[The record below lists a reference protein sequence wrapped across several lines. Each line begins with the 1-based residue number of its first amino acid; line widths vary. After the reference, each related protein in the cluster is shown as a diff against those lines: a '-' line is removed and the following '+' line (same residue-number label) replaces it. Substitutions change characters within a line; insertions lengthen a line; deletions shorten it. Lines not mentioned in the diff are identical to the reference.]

1 MIKWRLTGEVVGHGV
16 CKLVDEAEEVHGA
29 GSAQLRQ
36 LRAAGEGTEAAER
49 SARRRGLRL
58 GLLLSLLLLLL
69 RLRVR
74 VRGKS
79 WRNEFVFQNPF
90 QLSRWL
96 VSGLSLLTRISG
108 EQRRFVRCDG
118 KKVVESGK

>member
-1 MIKWRLTGEVVGHGV
+1 
-16 CKLVDEAEEVHGA
+16 LVDEAEEVHRA

-36 LRAAGEGTEAAER
+36 LRAAGEGTETAER

-69 RLRVR
+69 LRLRVR
-74 VRGKS
+74 GEG
-79 WRNEFVFQNPF
+79 WQNEFVFQNPF

-108 EQRRFVRCDG
+108 EPRRFVRCDG

>member
-1 MIKWRLTGEVVGHGV
+1 MIKWRLTGEVVGHCV
-16 CKLVDEAEEVHGA
+16 CELVDEAEEVHRA

-49 SARRRGLRL
+49 SARRRGLLL
-58 GLLLSLLLLLL
+58 GLLLSLLLLLRL

-74 VRGKS
+74 GEG
-79 WRNEFVFQNPF
+79 WQNEFVFQNPF

-96 VSGLSLLTRISG
+96 LSGLSLLTRISG
-108 EQRRFVRCDG
+108 EPRRFVRCDG

>member
-1 MIKWRLTGEVVGHGV
+1 M
-16 CKLVDEAEEVHGA
+16 VDEAEEVHRA

-58 GLLLSLLLLLL
+58 GLLLSLLLLL
-69 RLRVR
+69 RLR

-79 WRNEFVFQNPF
+79 WQNELVFQNPF
-90 QLSRWL
+90 QLYE
-96 VSGLSLLTRISG
+96 VIISLLTRISG
-108 EQRRFVRCDG
+108 EPRRFVRCDG